1 MNKGDRGYPE
11 VLVTPS
17 EAWLTFSRQ
26 PAYAQP
32 AAVVHPRISSMK
44 PTIPSLGPAA
54 VNEDT
59 PEREGA

>member
-1 MNKGDRGYPE
+1 MNKSDRGCPKA
-11 VLVTPS
+11 LVWAS
-17 EAWLTFSRQ
+17 EAWLTFSSQ

-32 AAVVHPRISSMK
+32 AAVVHSRISSMK
-44 PTIPSLGPAA
+44 LTILALRPAV